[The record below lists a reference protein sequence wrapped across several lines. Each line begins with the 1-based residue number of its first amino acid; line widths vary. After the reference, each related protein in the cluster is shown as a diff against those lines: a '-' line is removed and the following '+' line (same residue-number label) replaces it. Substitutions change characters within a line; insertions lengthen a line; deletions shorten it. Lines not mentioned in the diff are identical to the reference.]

1 MPVPP
6 GSPDS
11 RPGDR
16 ILKVNHA
23 GEHGAV
29 AIYSG
34 QLLAGRL
41 RARMLLAE
49 LAEFKA
55 HEEQHRS
62 IFARELAR
70 RGLGRCRSYRL
81 CGAGGF
87 VLGILTG
94 LLGQQAMATTT
105 VAVERV
111 VLRHLERQLRELDR
125 TDPAAVTAIAAIVGD
140 EREHHDRSAA
150 RAGQGGTPSRMLA
163 ACVSGA
169 TEAVIWIGMRM

>member
-1 MPVPP
+1 MMANPP
-6 GSPDS
+6 MAS
-11 RPGDR
+11 RAGDR

-41 RARMLLAE
+41 WARALLAE
-49 LAEFKA
+49 LAKFKA
-55 HEEQHRS
+55 HEENHRA

-70 RGLGRCRSYRL
+70 RGVRRCRSYWL
-81 CGAGGF
+81 CGTGGF

-94 LLGQQAMATTT
+94 LLGQGAMATTT

-111 VLRHLERQLRELDR
+111 VLRHLERQLQELER
-125 TDPAAVTAIAAIVGD
+125 IDPAAVTAIAAIVGD

-150 RAGQGGTPSRMLA
+150 RAGQSGVLNRMLA

-169 TEAVIWIGMRM
+169 TEAVIWIGMRV

>member
-1 MPVPP
+1 MANLLM
-6 GSPDS
+6 DS
-11 RPGDR
+11 RAGDR

-41 RARMLLAE
+41 RARTLLAE
-49 LAEFKA
+49 LAEFKV
-55 HEEQHRS
+55 HEEKHRS
-62 IFARELAR
+62 IFAGEMER
-70 RGLGRCRSYRL
+70 RGVSRCRSYWL

-87 VLGILTG
+87 LLGVVTG
-94 LLGQQAMATTT
+94 LLGPQAMATMT

-111 VLRHLERQLRELDR
+111 VLRHLESQLQELGQ
-125 TDPAAVTAIAAIVGD
+125 TDPAAIAAISAIIGD
-140 EREHHDRSAA
+140 EQEHHDRSAA
-150 RAGQGGTPSRMLA
+150 RAGRGGVLNRMLA

-169 TEAVIWIGMRM
+169 TEGVIWIGMRL